1 MARRPIAPVAALLS
15 ALALSGCGASADG
28 ALDTQ
33 ANDPTPVCRVHQKQP
48 PGGRYT
54 AGAKADTGAVL
65 QMLRYYTANGAKAF
79 CDGKP
84 STGTDR
90 RWTDLYTALGG
101 RTTATKR

>member
-1 MARRPIAPVAALLS
+1 MACRPIAPVAALLG
-15 ALALSGCGASADG
+15 AIALSGCGTSADG
-28 ALDTQ
+28 RLDVQ

-48 PGGRYT
+48 PGNRYT
-54 AGAKADTGAVL
+54 AGAKADTRAVL
-65 QMLRYYTANGAKAF
+65 QMLRYYTANGTKAF

-101 RTTATKR
+101 TTTAAKR

>member
-1 MARRPIAPVAALLS
+1 MARRPIAPVAALLG
-15 ALALSGCGASADG
+15 ALALGGCGASPDG
-28 ALDTQ
+28 RLDVQT
-33 ANDPTPVCRVHQKQP
+33 NDPTLVCRVHQKQA
-48 PGGRYT
+48 PGSRYT

-101 RTTATKR
+101 RTNAAKR